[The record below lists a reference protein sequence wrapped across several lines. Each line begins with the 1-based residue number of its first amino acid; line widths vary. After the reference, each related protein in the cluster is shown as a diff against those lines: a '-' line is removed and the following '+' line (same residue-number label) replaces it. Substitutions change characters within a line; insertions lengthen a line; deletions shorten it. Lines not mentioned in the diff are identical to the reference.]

1 MSPSEIGAAAYL
13 NPMPLIRRDDLPDKF
28 REDLSG
34 MPDVMT
40 PFKDA
45 CERQSKIRPPMP
57 APSKLPA
64 LPADIE
70 VSLLPVWDSCGISLA
85 FFIETATEPRCT
97 ISMMRFRLVA
107 SQ

>member
-1 MSPSEIGAAAYL
+1 
-13 NPMPLIRRDDLPDKF
+13 MPLIRRDDLPDKF

-64 LPADIE
+64 LPVDVQ
-70 VSLLPVWDSCGISLA
+70 VSLLA
-85 FFIETATEPRCT
+85 FC
-97 ISMMRFRLVA
+97 MMLLQK
-107 SQ
+107 SPLLSSS